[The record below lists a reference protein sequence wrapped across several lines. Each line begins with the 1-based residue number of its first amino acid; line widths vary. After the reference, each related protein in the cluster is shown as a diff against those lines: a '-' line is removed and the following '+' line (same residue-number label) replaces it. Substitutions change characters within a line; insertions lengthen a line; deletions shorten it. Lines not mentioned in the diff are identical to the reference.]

1 MKKNLKSLLI
11 IVFFLI
17 ILTFILLNS
26 NLIINEIIN
35 IFNVW
40 FKRLFPS
47 LFPFFIIGD
56 ILINYNFHYYL
67 GTIFNPLFKLLFN
80 TGGNISFIFLLSIF
94 SGFPSNAKYTKEL
107 YLNKYINNK
116 EAAYA
121 LAYTFFANPLFIINM
136 TREIFNSS
144 RITLIILLSH
154 YLSNVFIGLIFR
166 FKNVKTN
173 NIKFKKQESLPF
185 NKLLTSSINKNI
197 NTLLSVLGIIIL
209 FVILSTWVT
218 ETFNLSI
225 FSKSIINGILELTQG
240 INSLRFINVSTN
252 YKMYL
257 MVTYLGFGGLSVH
270 MQIKS
275 ILEDTNISLKPFY
288 IGRIVHIIISIIII
302 RLLI

>member
-67 GTIFNPLFKLLFN
+67 GTVFNPLFKFLFN

-173 NIKFKKQESLPF
+173 SIKFKKQESLPF

-218 ETFNLSI
+218 ETFNLSM

-240 INSLRFINVSTN
+240 INSLRFINISTN

-288 IGRIVHIIISIIII
+288 IGRILHIIISIIII

>member
-67 GTIFNPLFKLLFN
+67 GTVFNPLFKLLFN

-116 EAAYA
+116 EASYA

-288 IGRIVHIIISIIII
+288 IGRILHIIISIIII